1 MAFKPAPASP
11 FIKANICSLNPESL
25 QGFEM
30 VNYTSKFTEIPNK
43 ALPDLF
49 QKGYELIF
57 KRLGLP
63 YSSDEST
70 LVVGSD
76 SGAFKNLYYP
86 NTYSDEGICV
96 VKWGKG
102 YIPLKD
108 FLTAFPNP
116 NVNIDMEAKK
126 ARLEFIV
133 SLTDEEK
140 EDVDENGNP
149 VYPYKKLI
157 FPVKLFFDPDKE
169 WVEAVIVQEIIN
181 NKDGFVDADLA
192 EFLKGKGATTLIT
205 PMKEIQTI
213 PCVFQVVGFSS
224 RQAPY
229 GISNTMNCIVP
240 QNSEPIIILD
250 RDGFEISLA
259 PGQKVDVWATG
270 NSNNTLNT
278 IGAGS
283 QFITP
288 EFPATLTIKDKRI
301 LSTGKT
307 SVINVLELHANAK
320 NGLQK
325 QNDSMI
331 KLNW

>member
-1 MAFKPAPASP
+1 MAQSTSP

-25 QGFEM
+25 QGFDM

-43 ALPDLF
+43 ALPDIF

-63 YSSDEST
+63 YSDDECT

-86 NTYSDEGICV
+86 NTYNDDGICS

-116 NVNIDMEAKK
+116 NVNIDKEAKK
-126 ARLEFIV
+126 ARLEFTV
-133 SLTDEEK
+133 SLTTEEK

-169 WVEAVIVQEIIN
+169 WVDAAIIREIIN
-181 NKDGFVDADLA
+181 NEEGFVDADLA
-192 EFLKGKGATTLIT
+192 ELLKGKGATTLIT
-205 PMKEIQTI
+205 PMKDIQTI
-213 PCVFQVVGFSS
+213 PCEFKVVGFSA
-224 RQAPY
+224 RQASY
-229 GISNTMNCIVP
+229 GVSNTMNCIVP
-240 QNSEPIIILD
+240 DDSETIVILD
-250 RDGFEISLA
+250 REGFEIELH
-259 PGQKVDVWATG
+259 PGQKIDIWATG

-278 IGAGS
+278 IGTGS

-288 EFPATLTIKDKRI
+288 ESPATLSIKDKRT
-301 LSTGKT
+301 LSSGKT
-307 SVINVLELHANAK
+307 SVINVLELHPNSRS
-320 NGLQK
+320 GLQK
-325 QNDSMI
+325 HNENMI